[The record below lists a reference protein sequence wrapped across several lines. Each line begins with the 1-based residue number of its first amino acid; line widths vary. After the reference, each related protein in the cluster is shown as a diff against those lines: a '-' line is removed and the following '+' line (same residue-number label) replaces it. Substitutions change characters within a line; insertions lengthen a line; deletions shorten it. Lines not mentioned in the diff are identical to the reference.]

1 MSASTITKKRRN
13 FIEERKRLNMNNGN
27 IVDPDMDPGVHISD
41 VPIEEEIDMPADD
54 KNTDTKVVSND
65 EDPSGDELVSPP
77 VEETSKGTHLGQTLE
92 EAGDDLF
99 SRRIEINNLLESG
112 SKDAKE
118 GDSVYVI
125 PKVWYDTFFDPEI
138 SDEEAIKPINL
149 AEICEDYENF
159 ILRDYN
165 EHPYISVPATVFTK
179 FVEWYGLAVGSQ
191 PLSTVLV
198 TDSQSGSLVP
208 EYNRCTFHIQYLL
221 APEERSVTQNSR
233 YYSNKTIRNYFT
245 LSSLATFRDLM
256 LRTLD
261 VFFEIE
267 SNLDIELT
275 NVRVWRV
282 DGNPTTEHSK
292 ERGNIFQ
299 AKVPYLIRPEDFL
312 MTSSKQIV
320 DSSIFD
326 KTLGD
331 TDLLS
336 GTIVVEVKQLGKNYH
351 WPSNFLEYN
360 KLESRNGISGLANL
374 GNTCYMNSAL
384 QCLVHIPIFRDYFLY
399 KCFESDINV
408 VNPLGYQ
415 GQVARSFSSLI
426 QGLFGEY
433 AAPSVHQ
440 LSSFTPSQFKSTIG
454 SCNSMFS
461 GHMQQDSQEFL
472 AFLLDGLHEDL
483 NRIKDKP
490 YVERPSSK
498 PSDDVNDFNVIKH
511 LANETWKAHLL
522 RNDSIITDLFVAL
535 YKSTLKCPVCNDI
548 SVTFDPYNELTL
560 PIPVHSVWVSK
571 MKLFPQCAPPCILE
585 VELNKTASYME
596 LKQYVAKRAQIDVA
610 NLYGCEIFNH
620 QIYRNFED
628 PNSDSQYLSIQE
640 LISPSDDIILYEL
653 QAGENDTIVP
663 VLSTC
668 QQDGFN
674 TPSLFGVPFFIVL
687 SPEQMNNPLSIRK
700 KLEQAYSHLSGG
712 FINFDSATPKEDI
725 RTLDMFPLLKLRY
738 PNVNLEKYEK
748 CLDDAIPT
756 NSGRFEFFRIKLY
769 SQISGRPILKDD
781 TERNPFKFWAPPSR
795 INYDSAIEITD
806 FMSPILKD
814 IYNYRQLIECS
825 NNGEDIEMVETDSPL
840 ETSGEVVVANQLED
854 QDIKNEGE
862 RVVSKVQNTYADNSS
877 MEDVSSEGEPS
888 VSLPDQQIEFNLAP
902 RSVLVCEWTNETRT
916 EAFSNDKEINWE
928 RPGELPNTELLALR
942 EERLK
947 NKKEKITLYD
957 CLDLFTKEEVLGMND
972 LWYCPVCKEH
982 RQATKRIELWNSPDI
997 LLIHLKR
1004 FESQHS
1010 FSDKIDEVVTFPI
1023 VDLDMGR
1030 HVICKNEVDG
1040 DKYDLFAV
1048 DNHYGGLGGGHYT
1061 AYVKNFEDNKWYY
1074 FDDSRVSEA
1083 VPEASIAGS
1092 AYMLFYMRRKSSGE
1106 THYGKPNI
1114 QKVVMEA
1121 RRQHELRN
1129 ARLYELQQQLY
1140 EISKTDDE
1148 DEGEDDSSDLKPEPN
1163 MDNEEEESSSGLQTP
1178 IAPPIPIG
1186 TVFSHLGSSDTEK
1199 RSNDALSETDGY
1211 NSSEE
1216 NSMSGPSLERRKLHK
1231 KVRRDYAAQGNA
1243 ANSEST
1249 SAASS
1254 DAEYLDT
1261 IDTVP

>member
-1 MSASTITKKRRN
+1 MT
-13 FIEERKRLNMNNGN
+13 NMNNDDV
-27 IVDPDMDPGVHISD
+27 VDPNMDPGVHISD
-41 VPIEEEIDMPADD
+41 VPIEEEVDMPADD
-54 KNTDTKVVSND
+54 KNIDTKGLSND
-65 EDPSGDELVSPP
+65 EDPGEDELVSLS
-77 VEETSKGTHLGQTLE
+77 VEEDGKGTQLGQTLGK
-92 EAGDDLF
+92 AGDDLF
-99 SRRIEINNLLESG
+99 SRRIEINNLLESC

-118 GDSVYVI
+118 GDKVYII
-125 PKVWYDTFFDPEI
+125 PKVWYDTFFDPEA
-138 SDEEAIKPINL
+138 SDEAAIEPINS
-149 AEICEDYENF
+149 ADICEDYENF
-159 ILRDYN
+159 VLQDYN
-165 EHPYISVPATVFTK
+165 THPYISVPASVFAK

-191 PLSTVLV
+191 PVATVLV

-221 APEERSVTQNSR
+221 APEDRSITQNSR
-233 YYSNKTIRNYFT
+233 YYPNRTIRNFFT
-245 LSSLATFRDLM
+245 LSSLATLRDLM
-256 LRTLD
+256 LKTLD
-261 VFFEIE
+261 IFFETE

-275 NVRVWRV
+275 DVRVWCI
-282 DGNPTTEHSK
+282 DGNLTTDYNK
-292 ERGNIFQ
+292 ESRGIFPG
-299 AKVPYLIRPEDFL
+299 KVPYLIRPEDFL

-320 DSSIFD
+320 NSSIFD
-326 KTLGD
+326 KTLRD
-331 TDLLS
+331 TNLLS
-336 GTIVVEVKQLGKNYH
+336 GNIVVEVKQRGKNYH
-351 WPSNFLEYN
+351 WASNFFEYN
-360 KLESRNGISGLANL
+360 KLESGNGTLVLANL

-399 KCFESDINV
+399 KCFESDINT

-433 AAPSVHQ
+433 AVPSAQQ
-440 LSSFTPSQFKSTIG
+440 LSFFTPSQFKSTIG
-454 SCNSMFS
+454 SCNSMFA

-483 NRIKDKP
+483 NRIKNKP

-498 PSDDVNDFNVIKH
+498 PSDDVSDFNVIKR

-535 YKSTLKCPVCNDI
+535 YKSTLKCPVCNDV

-571 MKLFPQCAPPCILE
+571 VKLFPQCAPPCILE

-596 LKQYVAKRAQIDVA
+596 LKQYVAKRAQIDVD

-620 QIYRNFED
+620 QIYRNFEA

-640 LISPSDDIILYEL
+640 LISPSDDIIFYEL

-668 QQDGFN
+668 QQEGFN

-687 SPEQMNNPLSIRK
+687 TSEQMNNPLSIRK
-700 KLEQAYSHLSGG
+700 KLEQAYRHMSGG
-712 FINFDSATPKEDI
+712 FINFDSTTPKGDI
-725 RTLDMFPLLKLRY
+725 RALDMFPLLKLKY
-738 PNVNLEKYEK
+738 PNLNLEKYEK
-748 CLDDAIPT
+748 YLDDAIPT
-756 NSGRFEFFRIKLY
+756 NTGKSEFFRIKLY
-769 SQISGRPILKDD
+769 SQIRDRPFLKDD
-781 TERNPFKFWAPPSR
+781 TERNSFKFWAPPSR
-795 INYDSAIEITD
+795 INYDSAVEITD

-825 NNGEDIEMVETDSPL
+825 NNGEDIEMAESDPPP
-840 ETSGEVVVANQLED
+840 ETSGEVPSSQLED

-862 RVVSKVQNTYADNSS
+862 HAIISVPNTCADNSS
-877 MEDVSSEGEPS
+877 MGEVPSENEPS

-902 RSVLVCEWTNETRT
+902 HTVLVCQWTRETRS

-942 EERLK
+942 EERLR
-947 NKKEKITLYD
+947 NKKEEITLYD
-957 CLDLFTKEEVLGMND
+957 CLDLFTKEEVLGMNG

-982 RQATKRIELWNSPDI
+982 RQATKRIELWNSPNI

-1023 VDLDMGR
+1023 VDLDMGK
-1030 HVICKNEVDG
+1030 HVICKNEADG

-1083 VPEASIAGS
+1083 VPESSIAGS
-1092 AYMLFYMRRKSSGE
+1092 AYMLFYMRRTSSGE
-1106 THYGKPNI
+1106 AYYGKPTI

-1121 RRQHELRN
+1121 RRQHSLRN
-1129 ARLYELQQQLY
+1129 DRLYESQHQLY
-1140 EISKTDDE
+1140 EVSKTDDE
-1148 DEGEDDSSDLKPEPN
+1148 DESEDEDIGSDLKREPH
-1163 MDNEEEESSSGLQTP
+1163 MDNVEEESSSGLQTP
-1178 IAPPIPIG
+1178 LAPPIPIG
-1186 TVFSHLGSSDTEK
+1186 TTFSHLGSSDTEK
-1199 RSNDALSETDGY
+1199 RSNEALSETDGY

-1216 NSMSGPSLERRKLHK
+1216 NSMNDPGLERRKLHK
-1231 KVRRDYAAQGNA
+1231 KVRRDYSSQRNRV
-1243 ANSEST
+1243 NSEST